1 MLRINQKVNLG
12 IATAGLMA
20 ALALAPLAPALA
32 MPGDTGSTDT
42 PPRTITTKSCQDGW
56 NQTEGGWAY
65 YKDNQRLCSRWI
77 LDGGSWYYLGED
89 GITLTGLHEING
101 ASYFFDAQS
110 TRMGT
115 GWIADGEDWYYA
127 NASGALQTGWQ
138 KVNGSWYWFDPTTN
152 VMATGVT
159 QVGNA
164 SYLLT
169 SSGAMAT
176 GWGIDPA
183 TGSWCLANSSGDLQ
197 RGWQKVGGSWYLMGD
212 DYRMLTGRQ
221 QVGNSWYWMASGGQM
236 ATGWTHTPEGW
247 YYASGSGALASGW
260 QKVNG
265 SWYWL
270 DPSTSLMVTGLTQVN
285 GRTYLLEDSG
295 AMATAWVNDGTCER
309 YFDENGTLL
318 ATVEDDVITWADA
331 DKPTATGLVQ
341 IGGRCYYIDPQTGK
355 VHHGRLSLNGLEYV
369 FDEKTGILHSGW
381 VQDSAGQWSHY
392 EDDGTPRTGW
402 SYIGNRW
409 YWFDSAGIM
418 KTGWLQLD
426 GAWYYLSDSGA
437 MATGWAKVDG
447 TWYLLTGSGSMLTG
461 WQSVNGTW
469 YYLRGS
475 GAMATGWIWDGTW
488 YELSGSGAWITTH
501 YHNIEWAGQPNNYYC
516 GPTSGYMV
524 LRNVGAWHSAS
535 GDELSIYNVAQYMHT
550 DEYGYTSFQDRWFS
564 RGMNA
569 WLGSDVYTSVHTPS
583 YETVRDAIMSS
594 YRNGYAT
601 VVDEQERR
609 GGPHFNGHNNGTF
622 AHLMVVDGYDQSTD
636 AVYIADPGAPTLWPS
651 GSSHFWYS
659 SLREFVQTYMQ
670 SEINGAR
677 ERIGVHYAK

>member
-1 MLRINQKVNLG
+1 MCEG
-12 IATAGLMA
+12 
-20 ALALAPLAPALA
+20 PL
-32 MPGDTGSTDT
+32 
-42 PPRTITTKSCQDGW
+42 
-56 NQTEGGWAY
+56 
-65 YKDNQRLCSRWI
+65 
-77 LDGGSWYYLGED
+77 
-89 GITLTGLHEING
+89 
-101 ASYFFDAQS
+101 
-110 TRMGT
+110 
-115 GWIADGEDWYYA
+115 
-127 NASGALQTGWQ
+127 
-138 KVNGSWYWFDPTTN
+138 
-152 VMATGVT
+152 
-159 QVGNA
+159 
-164 SYLLT
+164 
-169 SSGAMAT
+169 
-176 GWGIDPA
+176 
-183 TGSWCLANSSGDLQ
+183 
-197 RGWQKVGGSWYLMGD
+197 
-212 DYRMLTGRQ
+212 
-221 QVGNSWYWMASGGQM
+221 
-236 ATGWTHTPEGW
+236 
-247 YYASGSGALASGW
+247 
-260 QKVNG
+260 
-265 SWYWL
+265 
-270 DPSTSLMVTGLTQVN
+270 
-285 GRTYLLEDSG
+285 
-295 AMATAWVNDGTCER
+295 ER
-309 YFDENGTLL
+309 YFDESGALL
-318 ATVEDDVITWADA
+318 ATVEDDVITWADVC
-331 DKPTATGLVQ
+331 KPATTGLVQ
-341 IGGRCYYIDPQTGK
+341 VGSHCYYVDQQTGK
-355 VHHGRLSLNGLEYV
+355 VHHGRLSINGLEYV

-381 VQDSAGQWSHY
+381 VQGSDGQWSYY
-392 EDDGTPRTGW
+392 ENDGTPRTGW
-402 SYIGNRW
+402 SHIGSHW

-418 KTGWLQLD
+418 KTGWLQL
-426 GAWYYLSDSGA
+426 GGTWYYLDNSGA

-447 TWYLLTGSGSMLTG
+447 TWYLLSDSGSMLTG

-488 YELSGSGAWITTH
+488 YELSGSGAWVTTH

-524 LRNVGAWHSAS
+524 LRNVGAWRSAS

-670 SEINGAR
+670 NEINGAR